1 MQIGHRKEFQSW
13 ALALRQSDSQRANLP
28 SDERLTLEMSAWNS
42 LRWPIYIINSVDNI
56 KLPSETRTLWCL
68 LKWNTGEHFT

>member
-13 ALALRQSDSQRANLP
+13 ALALRQSDSLRANLP

-42 LRWPIYIINSVDNI
+42 LRWPIYIINSDDLNA
-56 KLPSETRTLWCL
+56 PSETFIF
-68 LKWNTGEHFT
+68 KSVM

>member
-13 ALALRQSDSQRANLP
+13 ALALRQSNSLRANLP

-56 KLPSETRTLWCL
+56 KLPS
-68 LKWNTGEHFT
+68 